1 MSHFQPIKTAIALV
15 LAVPVALPAW
25 SNGVNQGDRVQGMA
39 LFMHES
45 AENIQWFWLG
55 GIAIGALVFLLFVRW
70 IHYAMIRRHKP
81 KTKVPVNKDYTTG
94 PSSKK
99 KEVTPTRPAKPL
111 PQRPKRPSDRKR
123 RY

>member
-1 MSHFQPIKTAIALV
+1 MIDFNPVKTAAALM
-15 LAVPVALPAW
+15 LAMPVTLPVW
-25 SNGVNQGDRVQGMA
+25 SSGVNQGDRVQGMA
-39 LFMHES
+39 LFMNES
-45 AENIQWFWLG
+45 AENIQWLWLG

-81 KTKVPVNKDYTTG
+81 KTKVPVNKDYRAD

-99 KEVTPTRPAKPL
+99 KSAPTRPEKPA
-111 PQRPKRPSDRKR
+111 PQRPKQPAGRKR